1 MPRPVPGFIH
11 PLAPTLVAEP
21 PEGDAWIH
29 EIKHDG
35 YRTILVIDRGKA
47 TAYTR
52 NGHDWTDRYPRI
64 VRAAE
69 KLACRSAVID
79 GELVIQDAEG
89 RSDFEGLRAAIAR
102 EPHRLIFFAFD
113 LLHLDGE
120 DLRQRPLIERRAML
134 RRLLGRR
141 KAHAPIQFSEHVV
154 GSGGAFFAAVEGMGL
169 EGIVSKRATSRYKS
183 GPSRAWLKTK
193 CWTVG
198 EFVMLG
204 TELDRDGAPMAL
216 LARESEREDGL
227 VFAGAAFITLPN
239 SLRDGFRKRCEKLSS
254 DRPPIYAL
262 RRRRASWIKPELRL
276 EVKHL
281 RGAGFL
287 RHATVRGYAE

>member
-1 MPRPVPGFIH
+1 MPPRIGPGFIQ

-35 YRTILVIDRGKA
+35 YRTMLVIDRGKT

-52 NGHDWTDRYPRI
+52 NGHDWTDRYSRI
-64 VRAAE
+64 VQAAE

-79 GELVIQDAEG
+79 GELVIQDADG

-102 EPHRLIFFAFD
+102 EPHRLILFAFD

-120 DLRQRPLIERRAML
+120 DLRQRPLIERRALL
-134 RRLLGRR
+134 RKLIGR
-141 KAHAPIQFSEHVV
+141 KATRSPIQFSDHVV
-154 GSGGAFFAAVEGMGL
+154 GGGGAFFAAAEGMGL

-204 TELDRDGAPMAL
+204 TELDRNGAPVAL
-216 LARESEREDGL
+216 VARQNEDGL
-227 VFAGAAFITLPN
+227 AFAGAAFITLPN

-254 DRPPIYAL
+254 DRPPIHAL

-287 RHATVRGYAE
+287 RHATVRGYSD